1 MRMQERMAEVSLDVP
16 LRFYQSPWVMYK
28 KAQEEISEVW
38 AWILVHKLCREMQ
51 KKPHLFNK
59 HYPASAMYVWDI
71 ILSTMS
77 MFWFN
82 AGSNSLRYEL
92 ILSLF
97 SRWRNWG
104 IERISIFQG
113 LKSSKWRRQD
123 LDPRSHLWSPNSLP
137 LCSNASKVSQEKQ
150 TLAKTEADWMSPATE
165 WFLFPFDSTQNER
178 APPPKVQ
185 VEYETH
191 FS

>member
-1 MRMQERMAEVSLDVP
+1 
-16 LRFYQSPWVMYK
+16 
-28 KAQEEISEVW
+28 
-38 AWILVHKLCREMQ
+38 MQ

-113 LKSSKWRRQD
+113 LKARNGEGRIWTLEVISG
-123 LDPRSHLWSPNSLP
+123 
-137 LCSNASKVSQEKQ
+137 VQ
-150 TLAKTEADWMSPATE
+150 TLYLYAVMLLRCHRRIRPWKNWNWLNVSSNGMVSLSVWLHSGWEGSTSQSAGWIQGT
-165 WFLFPFDSTQNER
+165 FLIAHVPGNF
-178 APPPKVQ
+178 
-185 VEYETH
+185 
-191 FS
+191 

>member
-1 MRMQERMAEVSLDVP
+1 
-16 LRFYQSPWVMYK
+16 
-28 KAQEEISEVW
+28 
-38 AWILVHKLCREMQ
+38 
-51 KKPHLFNK
+51 
-59 HYPASAMYVWDI
+59 MYVWDI

-113 LKSSKWRRQD
+113 LKARNGEGRIWTLEVISG
-123 LDPRSHLWSPNSLP
+123 
-137 LCSNASKVSQEKQ
+137 VQ
-150 TLAKTEADWMSPATE
+150 TLYLYAVMLLRCHRRSRPWQKLKLTECLQQRNGFSFRLTPLRMRGLHLPKCRLNTRHISHSSCPWKLLGCELATGR
-165 WFLFPFDSTQNER
+165 DR
-178 APPPKVQ
+178 ATLCTTVSIAPNAVP
-185 VEYETH
+185 ESENSY
-191 FS
+191 